1 MSGAEPVR
9 VSPDEVTFGLLSGIP
24 DDQLPMLA
32 AEWLAS
38 GDYDSDLL
46 REVAGMSR
54 REGLDAR
61 RLFPELL
68 ASLGYEVRERDHPW
82 DDSPWRG
89 RWGRIAWCVAQ
100 MTAGRFAAYATA
112 QMVLDVI
119 GDVNELWEP
128 GGGQYLKDLL
138 ARWDRDLHQRA
149 DVDRLLRA
157 HLLSLRQGDVPPV
170 GTD

>member
-1 MSGAEPVR
+1 MPEAEPVR
-9 VSPDEVTFGLLSGIP
+9 LTPEAVAFGLLSGIP

-38 GDYDSDLL
+38 GYDSDQL

-54 REGLDAR
+54 REGLEAR

-68 ASLGYEVRERDHPW
+68 ASLGYDVRERDNPW

-89 RWGRIAWCVAQ
+89 HWGRIAWCIAQ
-100 MTAGRFAAYATA
+100 MTAGRFAPYATA
-112 QMVLDVI
+112 QMVLEAI
-119 GDVNELWEP
+119 GDVNDLWEP
-128 GGGQYLKDLL
+128 GGGQYLMDLL
-138 ARWDRDLHQRA
+138 ARWDRDAHQRA

-157 HLLSLRQGDVPPV
+157 HLLSLRQGDVPPAV
-170 GTD
+170 ATD